1 MADVS
6 YSFPGVTI
14 APVAG
19 MVKPPPTMSL
29 SDIVNTA
36 RGTQLLQKEAIDL
49 RLAQTQE
56 AERQNIERFLSDP
69 ANFQTDGRVDVNK
82 LNAEIPKIAPVTGGD
97 WMRKYTDLST
107 AQTQAD
113 VATQNLTQDQRRMIA
128 GRLSILGRMGV
139 KDPAQY
145 ASELDLLIKENPNNR
160 SLASL
165 ADAYKKTLGLLP
177 QNADLPSIA
186 VQASQ
191 KLMTPTEQETVFG
204 PKVEVTAGGQTVT
217 RQTMPGTQPT
227 RAEVGIVG
235 GIQPPVTG
243 PAAPAAEP
251 RNLPYPVRSATQPFI
266 PEPGEVADR
275 EAGQA
280 YRTKIVDRQT
290 NLAINRRNVEE
301 VIKQAKDISG
311 GLYFEKGGIPGA
323 VERRIR
329 MAISSDQ
336 YDLLAKDLAN
346 MALSNSQALGSVG
359 NTVAGLDMQAVANGT
374 IKVPPDVLVQIARRV
389 QADQTN
395 LDMQANGAQKFA
407 ERFGDNNMKRFQQ
420 NWNANADTKI
430 FEVMNIYRDETD
442 PAKRKDLVDKLLGT
456 DPKKRQEFFNKY
468 NNLKKLSETGSL

>member
-1 MADVS
+1 
-6 YSFPGVTI
+6 
-14 APVAG
+14 
-19 MVKPPPTMSL
+19 MVN
-29 SDIVNTA
+29 VA
-36 RGTQLLQKEAIDL
+36 RGAQAYQQGKITLSLEQQKE
-49 RLAQTQE
+49 R
-56 AERQNIERFLSDP
+56 ERNAAMDFFSRPE
-69 ANFQTDGRVDVNK
+69 NFQTAGRIDIDK
-82 LNAEIPKIAPVTGGD
+82 INAELPKIAPLTAGD
-97 WMRKYTDLST
+97 YIQKYTTLGN
-107 AQTQAD
+107 AQTQAIQ
-113 VATQNLTQDQRRMIA
+113 AKQNLTQDQRSMIGQRFA
-128 GRLSILGRMGV
+128 ILGRLGV
-139 KDPAQY
+139 QDKNVYLA
-145 ASELDLLIKENPNNR
+145 EMDLLAKENPDNPD
-160 SLASL
+160 LARL
-165 ADAYKKTLGLLP
+165 IDAYKTTWKEIPSGP
-177 QNADLPSIA
+177 QLPSMAIQGA
-186 VQASQ
+186 QTLL
-191 KLMTPTEQETVFG
+191 KPTEQETVFG
-204 PKVEVTAGGQTVT
+204 PKVEVTAAGQTVT

-243 PAAPAAEP
+243 PAAPAGAE

-266 PEPGEVADR
+266 PEPGEQADR
-275 EAGQA
+275 EAGQT
-280 YRTKIVDRQT
+280 YRTKIVGAQT
-290 NLAINRRNVEE
+290 NLATNRRNVEE